1 MTESDIKSYKHGKVM
16 SFKFNCAL
24 EEEIEKQDLVKNI
37 DLEALEEVLDN
48 NSQIVKESI
57 HCQTKQ
63 LIDRI
68 QKRRVKSSKNKHF
81 LSQL

>member
-1 MTESDIKSYKHGKVM
+1 M